1 MVDLWVGIK
10 SLNNVKH
17 VKKIDEEL
25 LLVAWQP
32 KRMWDRHMSEDEKKN
47 LAAAFYSLKL
57 TIALDYYQ
65 SG

>member
-1 MVDLWVGIK
+1 MVDLWVGI

-25 LLVAWQP
+25 LLVAWQS
-32 KRMWDRHMSEDEKKN
+32 KRMWDWYISEDEKKK

-57 TIALDYYQ
+57 TITLDYYQ
-65 SG
+65 PG